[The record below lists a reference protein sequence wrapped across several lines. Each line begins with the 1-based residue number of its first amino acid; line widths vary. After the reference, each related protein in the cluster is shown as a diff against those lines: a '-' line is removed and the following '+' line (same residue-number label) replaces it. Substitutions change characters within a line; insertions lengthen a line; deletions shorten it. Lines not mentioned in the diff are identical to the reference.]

1 MSENF
6 TAEELLLA
14 ERILSRTEAL
24 SNPKDEQ
31 RRLGLRHDE
40 SNDALLKWQIEN
52 SYYNCLDRTISQ
64 LKDVARA
71 VRAKSGE

>member
-1 MSENF
+1 MSEKF

-14 ERILSRTEAL
+14 ERVLARAEAQ
-24 SNPKDEQ
+24 SNPAEER

-40 SNDALLKWQIEN
+40 TSDALIKWQVEN
-52 SYYNCLDRTISQ
+52 SYYNCLDRTINQ

-71 VRAKSGE
+71 IRDKSSS